1 MSQGERSVLV
11 VPVLGGVAV
20 AMDIGPTTLLITLFT
35 VIIGP
40 FALDPV
46 I

>member
-1 MSQGERSVLV
+1 MSQGERSLLV

-20 AMDIGPTTLLITLFT
+20 AMNIDPTTLLITLFT
-35 VIIGP
+35 VVIGP
-40 FALDPV
+40 FALDLV